1 MHLRHFILQLICNEF
16 KTFKIKTKI
25 AREEETGKNHN
36 STFIGSREKLVT
48 GDKCFFINIQPI
60 GFF

>member
-1 MHLRHFILQLICNEF
+1 MNSKLKLLEKKRQE
-16 KTFKIKTKI
+16 
-25 AREEETGKNHN
+25 KNHN

-60 GFF
+60 GFFMSR